1 MLNASALSDTM
12 LLTDLSKASEWFY
25 TDTSVT
31 NGDKGSADD
40 GYSALANGNYAGW
53 DGYRPAQSDNIDGKV
68 MWFVDL
74 GSSMAVDAITL
85 NWEGAYAIG
94 YSIDM
99 FDEKPDNTTPVPTD
113 NTVTLT
119 NDGAGDKEHEF
130 GKTLNGR
137 YLRIRFTQNGP
148 YGIRFRNVKL
158 YTDGSE
164 PTSGILYNTLTGG
177 TTLVKGVSSPLKTRL
192 YKDGVLLGE
201 TDNIT
206 VTSEN
211 GEFITIDGANA
222 TGNAVGN
229 CNLTFTFKDKQMGAT
244 LFSVID
250 LDELKKKCLVSTTF
264 PKAEIIDITPTT
276 ETTGDFQ
283 KLVDEKDE
291 NEEIGWNNKAFNDM
305 TVPYQKGAVQF
316 TLDLKRP
323 CDVQVVSFK
332 NTGAGARQYIIEL
345 LDADKNVILSTPYS
359 CVEDQLIK
367 DVVLPETAKN
377 AQYVRFNVIER
388 GTYGAKLN
396 EVHVYGSAA
405 EIQAESIGANMS
417 GTLFVNGEGYLKV
430 NSYVANG
437 IQLNNNIDATFSVEP
452 ADVITIGEKTD
463 QGYLVK
469 GLKAGD
475 ATITITA
482 AGLTTTYKISVMT
495 PIDDMSC
502 IVYSYGPWKSKV
514 IDVAPAPS
522 GDMDNYT
529 KKPDNFL
536 NSDETDNGGWNNNIL
551 NDYVAADQSTVTG
564 DVQLTIDMVRDCN
577 ISAMRIINSDATISE
592 ATFRFLDKDRNVI
605 EGSDYDFTAANANG
619 AGTDDV
625 YLPATVRGVRY
636 VNMIVKKIR
645 TSIYGA
651 TLKELHL
658 YGPDNQTF
666 AYDGIEFS
674 PKVITWNKKEGLP
687 NFDYKVVGYT
697 MTDGKKVYGEEALAG
712 AVVTLPENSD
722 VIEYVNPDTKTQVRG
737 KKRGIANVA
746 VSWTDNAG
754 KTFTGA
760 TPVEVTT
767 ENWEKNVNI
776 ARRFYS
782 DFNTYPSNPRDNGF
796 TRGNPSVKIYANTPT
811 NGASGPGSMIDGD
824 WMAWQITAESLAK
837 EEKPMVV
844 LDLGHNFNINEFNL
858 DFATSGGVQ
867 GDWHVQC
874 GDYKVYASNATTDE
888 KYPDAES
895 DWEEVYTMTDNN
907 LAFGASDRHI
917 FNTEGKEYR
926 YLKFVFD
933 NARAQA
939 DGTPGDIVIS
949 EIRVGGPDF
958 QDVEGKAL
966 SDNFTATRVL
976 KTTSPEFDRSNASDR
991 ASDNDWIVTSKGV
1004 RSGNKLH
1011 FSYLAVDCFGVEY
1024 ALEGD
1029 VKMFKKVN
1037 GVETEL
1043 PRDYSVNAEGTDNA
1057 GTVNW
1062 HNNRWPI
1069 YQYNADG
1076 LGTEEV
1082 YAKVGDKESEHL
1094 KVLVISEQNNINRY
1108 AYAYDNAKGTG
1119 DWENEGKIVLRDGK
1133 PMTRGQYWGNGYN
1146 GEDKDEIAY
1155 FKVYTINGQNTDIP
1169 FDYNLWLA
1177 AGGAE
1182 NGKGQIPE
1190 GYTPAY
1196 FGEPTGDRDLNDLTK
1211 APQAASDGDFNNYWC
1226 VGYYSDGDNFDV
1238 NYKYP
1243 ADFDV
1248 RTDHKTGEVDTTKE
1262 PWILYID
1269 YRGEDYN
1276 QADKKADRYAME
1288 LDMLGFKFEGAS
1300 PRDYEVQFL
1309 YCEGKYKMDANGNFE
1324 RNADGSLVENPD
1336 EGKVTGDW
1344 VTEPGCVFQGM
1355 PWMGV
1360 GQKET
1365 HRVYRADAEGN
1376 PVLYTMEDYT
1386 KATANGGAFYDIRG
1400 NAVNEET
1407 FRTDFLGHI
1416 KPWNNIAAVRIKF
1429 TKPATQWGIKMHE
1442 SAIYGKLNKSV
1453 MPLWLKQK
1461 TYQDAAGT
1469 IPAAADNNDPY
1480 YSFDLEVDNHFDTAN
1495 FTEDEL
1501 ADMQELLPKVKGY
1514 EIRIVAQELNPAYD
1528 PSDAS
1533 SQMWLKQDIAA
1544 VDGNTS
1550 VSYVDQDGNV
1560 QKYTGALVDGA
1571 YKMTLPATLK
1581 KQSDLF
1587 VKADETATQAEG
1599 DEEAIYGM
1607 IPEIRIHNADP
1618 SKVYM
1623 AMAVPMQQGS
1633 ETLVKFND
1641 IELNNS
1647 ARTQLV
1653 VPKMSFE
1660 PLNIAIKPAEGTF
1673 ENHEGLTFAYDHNEA
1688 FGGHGSKFM
1697 KANVASLRGTYSGLR
1712 VIDDV
1717 LRTWDV
1723 EYATTLDLN
1732 GELINYVATMPKAT
1746 EGAVPALADTHTA
1759 SLDYLELPTKGGSVE
1774 STKGFNSLKLDHEAL
1789 GDALNAQAD
1798 VTVTYKLGTRLGE
1811 SQSNAAKTVNLLDE
1825 AISASASDGINLLT
1839 SAVPAEFTPD
1849 YAVAWG
1855 DDSHPDIE
1863 KDAWAAYMSFPVQK
1877 NDLNAIIGVKAS
1889 SENHESQL
1897 GSNAENFVAN
1907 GVPTHLGLPESGMG
1921 SSLETN
1927 PGWMALEG
1935 GIYEVRL
1942 DHISTTPR
1950 ETLET
1955 AETAETHD
1963 VEAIFTTEY
1972 PLLLAPVASVAE
1984 DGTATFGQGRT
1995 LTIFPGQENAITV
2008 PSTDKGRAATV
2019 HMQHVAVPQPVVLTV
2034 DMKQG
2039 LATSVDNVI
2048 ADGAYEIYSVDG
2060 YRVAAGNNGIN
2071 DAIDALTP
2079 GIYVVRTNGK
2089 ATRIVR
2095 K

>member
-1 MLNASALSDTM
+1 MRKTLLMIALCIMTMLNASALSNTM

-25 TDTSVT
+25 TDPSVT

-40 GYSALANGNYAGW
+40 GKSGFGTDGWAGW
-53 DGYRPAQSDNIDGKV
+53 NGYQPGSGTNIDGKI

-74 GSSMAVDAITL
+74 GSTVEVDAMTL
-85 NWEGAYAIG
+85 TWEGAYASK
-94 YSIDM
+94 YSIEM
-99 FDEKPDNTTPVPTD
+99 FDEKPDNNSVAAD
-113 NTVTLT
+113 NNTVSVTISKP
-119 NDGAGDKEHEF
+119 GDTEHEF
-130 GKTLNGR
+130 GKTLTGR
-137 YLRIRFTQNGP
+137 YLRIRFTETGTVWGVKFN
-148 YGIRFRNVKL
+148 NVKL
-158 YTDGSE
+158 YVDG
-164 PTSGILYNTLTGG
+164 TNATNGTLYNTLTGG
-177 TTLVKGVSSPLKTRL
+177 TTLVNGVSSPLKARL
-192 YKDGVLLGE
+192 YKDEVLLGE
-201 TDNIT
+201 TDNIV

-211 GEFITIDGANA
+211 AEFITIDGTNA
-222 TGNAVGN
+222 TGNAVGD
-229 CNLTFTFKDKQMGAT
+229 CNLTFTFGDNAMGAT
-244 LFSVID
+244 LFSVI
-250 LDELKKKCLVSTTF
+250 
-264 PKAEIIDITPTT
+264 
-276 ETTGDFQ
+276 Q
-283 KLVDEKDE
+283 
-291 NEEIGWNNKAFNDM
+291 
-305 TVPYQKGAVQF
+305 
-316 TLDLKRP
+316 
-323 CDVQVVSFK
+323 
-332 NTGAGARQYIIEL
+332 
-345 LDADKNVILSTPYS
+345 
-359 CVEDQLIK
+359 
-367 DVVLPETAKN
+367 
-377 AQYVRFNVIER
+377 
-388 GTYGAKLN
+388 
-396 EVHVYGSAA
+396 
-405 EIQAESIGANMS
+405 
-417 GTLFVNGEGYLKV
+417 
-430 NSYVANG
+430 
-437 IQLNNNIDATFSVEP
+437 
-452 ADVITIGEKTD
+452 
-463 QGYLVK
+463 
-469 GLKAGD
+469 
-475 ATITITA
+475 
-482 AGLTTTYKISVMT
+482 
-495 PIDDMSC
+495 PIDEMNC

-514 IDVAPAPS
+514 IDVTPAPS
-522 GDMDNYT
+522 DLPYYGNT
-529 KKPDNFL
+529 PDKIV
-536 NSDETDNGGWNNNIL
+536 NSNEEDQGGWNDNIL
-551 NDYVAADQSTVTG
+551 NNYVAADKSTVTG
-564 DVQLTIDMVRDCN
+564 DVQLTIYLVRDCN
-577 ISAMRIINSDATISE
+577 ISAMRVLNTLATISE
-592 ATFRFLDKDRNVI
+592 ATFQFLDKDKNLI
-605 EGSDYDFTAANANG
+605 EGSDYYYTAAIPNDK
-619 AGTDDV
+619 GTDDV

-636 VNMIVKKIR
+636 VKMIVKKIN
-645 TSIYGA
+645 TSAYGA
-651 TLKELHL
+651 RLKELHL
-658 YGPDNQTF
+658 YGPDNETF

-674 PKVITWNKKEGLP
+674 PKVITWNRKEGLP
-687 NFDYKVVGYT
+687 NYDYKVVGYT
-697 MTDGKKVYGEEALAG
+697 MTDGKKVYGEEGLTG

-737 KKRGIANVA
+737 KKRGIADVQ
-746 VSWTDNAG
+746 VSWTDNTG

-782 DFNTYPSNPRDNGF
+782 DFSTYPANPRDNGF

-874 GDYKVYASNATTDE
+874 GDYKVYASSAETTE
-888 KYPDAES
+888 KYPAAES

-907 LAFGASDRHI
+907 LAFGTSDRHI

-958 QDVEGKAL
+958 QDAEGKAL

-976 KTTSPEFDRSNASDR
+976 KTTSPEFDRSNARDR

-1037 GVETEL
+1037 DMETEL

-1062 HNNRWPI
+1062 RNNRWPI

-1119 DWENEGKIVLRDGK
+1119 DWEKEGKIVLSDGK
-1133 PMTRGQYWGNGYN
+1133 PMTRGQYWGNGYT
-1146 GEDKDEIAY
+1146 GADKDEVAY

-1190 GYTPAY
+1190 GHTPAY
-1196 FGEPTGDRDLNDLTK
+1196 FGEPTGDRDLNDVTK

-1248 RTDHKTGEVDTTKE
+1248 RTDHKTGEVDPTKE

-1269 YRGEDYN
+1269 YRGEDHY
-1276 QADKKADRYAME
+1276 QADKKAERYAME

-1376 PVLYTMEDYT
+1376 PVLYTMDDFT
-1386 KATANGGAFYDIRG
+1386 NAPNGVFYDIRG
-1400 NAVNEET
+1400 NVVTEEL
-1407 FRTDFLGHI
+1407 FRSQFLNHI

-1461 TYQDAAGT
+1461 TYDDAAGT
-1469 IPAAADNNDPY
+1469 KPAAADNNNPY

-1495 FTEDEL
+1495 FTEAEL
-1501 ADMQELLPKVKGY
+1501 AEMQELLPKVKGY
-1514 EIRIVAQELNPAYD
+1514 QVQIVAQELNPDYD

-1544 VDGNTS
+1544 VDANTS
-1550 VSYVDQDGNV
+1550 VSYVDQDGAIQNV
-1560 QKYTGALVDGA
+1560 NGALVDGA
-1571 YKMTLPATLK
+1571 YKVTLPATLK
-1581 KQSDLF
+1581 KKSELF
-1587 VKADETATQAEG
+1587 GSADEPATQAEG
-1599 DEEAIYGM
+1599 NEEAVFGM

-1660 PLNIAIKPAEGTF
+1660 PLNIAIKAAEGTF

-1723 EYATTLDLN
+1723 EYTTTLDLN
-1732 GELINYVATMPKAT
+1732 GEIINYVATMPKVA
-1746 EGAVPALADTHTA
+1746 EGENVPALANQHAA
-1759 SLDYLELPTKGGSVE
+1759 SLDYLELPTKESSVQ
-1774 STKGFNSLKLDHEAL
+1774 SDKFNSLQLSHVAL
-1789 GDALNAQAD
+1789 GDALPVQAD

-1825 AISASASDGINLLT
+1825 AITASASDGINLLT

-1855 DDSHPDIE
+1855 DENRTDLE
-1863 KDAWAAYMSFPVQK
+1863 QGAWAAYMSFPVTK

-1889 SENHESQL
+1889 SSNHEDQL
-1897 GSNAENFVAN
+1897 NSNAENFVAN
-1907 GVPTHLGLPESGMG
+1907 GLPTHLGLPESGLG
-1921 SSLETN
+1921 SSLDTN
-1927 PGWMALEG
+1927 PGWMAFDG

-1950 ETLET
+1950 ETLEA
-1955 AETAETHD
+1955 AETPETHE

-1984 DGTATFGQGRT
+1984 DGTATFGEGRT
-1995 LTIFPGQENAITV
+1995 LTFFPDTENPIKVAT
-2008 PSTDKGRAATV
+2008 TDNARVATTA

-2039 LATSVDNVI
+2039 LITSVDNVI

-2079 GIYVVRTNGK
+2079 GIYVVRANGK

>member
-1 MLNASALSDTM
+1 MRKILLMTALCIMTMLNASALSDTM

-25 TDTSVT
+25 TDPSIQ
-31 NGDKGSADD
+31 NGNKGSADD
-40 GYSALANGNYAGW
+40 GNSALANGNYAGW
-53 DGYRPAQSDNIDGKV
+53 DGYRPDQNENIDGKV

-74 GSSMAVDAITL
+74 GSSVAVDAITL
-85 NWEGAYAIG
+85 NWEGAYATG

-99 FDEKPDNTTPVPTD
+99 FDEKPDNTTVVD
-113 NTVTLT
+113 QNNTVDLT
-119 NDGAGDKEHEF
+119 NDGTGDKEHVF
-130 GKTLNGR
+130 GKTLTGR
-137 YLRIRFTQNGP
+137 YLRIRFTKNGP
-148 YGIRFRNVKL
+148 WGIRFRNIKL
-158 YTDGSE
+158 YTDGANA
-164 PTSGILYNTLTGG
+164 TNGTLYNTLTGG
-177 TTLVKGVSSPLKTRL
+177 QTLVKGVNSPLKARL

-201 TDNIT
+201 TNNI
-206 VTSEN
+206 VVYSGN
-211 GEFITIDGANA
+211 PDLITITDGKNA
-222 TGNAVGN
+222 MGTVVGN
-229 CNLTFTFKDKQMGAT
+229 CDLSFKFGSKEMDAT
-244 LFSVID
+244 LFSVI
-250 LDELKKKCLVSTTF
+250 
-264 PKAEIIDITPTT
+264 
-276 ETTGDFQ
+276 Q
-283 KLVDEKDE
+283 
-291 NEEIGWNNKAFNDM
+291 
-305 TVPYQKGAVQF
+305 
-316 TLDLKRP
+316 
-323 CDVQVVSFK
+323 
-332 NTGAGARQYIIEL
+332 
-345 LDADKNVILSTPYS
+345 
-359 CVEDQLIK
+359 
-367 DVVLPETAKN
+367 
-377 AQYVRFNVIER
+377 
-388 GTYGAKLN
+388 
-396 EVHVYGSAA
+396 
-405 EIQAESIGANMS
+405 
-417 GTLFVNGEGYLKV
+417 
-430 NSYVANG
+430 
-437 IQLNNNIDATFSVEP
+437 
-452 ADVITIGEKTD
+452 
-463 QGYLVK
+463 
-469 GLKAGD
+469 
-475 ATITITA
+475 
-482 AGLTTTYKISVMT
+482 
-495 PIDDMSC
+495 PIDEMNC

-514 IDVAPAPS
+514 IDVTPAPS
-522 GDMDNYT
+522 GAANYD
-529 KKPDNFL
+529 KDPNKIVNGI
-536 NSDETDNGGWNNNIL
+536 ETDQGGWNDNVL
-551 NDYVAADQSTVTG
+551 TDYTADDKKTISG
-564 DVQLTIDMVRDCN
+564 DVQMTIDLVRDCN
-577 ISAMRIINSDATISE
+577 ISAMRVLNTMATIKE
-592 ATFRFLDKDRNVI
+592 ATFQFLDKDKNHI
-605 EGSDYDFTAANANG
+605 EGADYDYTASNENANF
-619 AGTDDV
+619 TDDI
-625 YLPATVRGVRY
+625 YLPATISDVRY
-636 VNMIVKKIR
+636 MKIIVKKIY
-645 TSIYGA
+645 TSDWGA
-651 TLKELHL
+651 RLNELHL
-658 YGPDNQTF
+658 YGPDNQAF

-687 NFDYKVVGYT
+687 NYDYKVVGYT
-697 MTDGKKVYGEEALAG
+697 ITDGKKVYGEDALEG

-737 KKRGIANVA
+737 KKRGIAPVQ
-746 VSWTDNAG
+746 VSWKDGNG
-754 KTFTGA
+754 NTFEA
-760 TPVEVTT
+760 TTQVEVTT
-767 ENWEKNVNI
+767 ENWEKDVNI

-782 DFNTYPSNPRDNGF
+782 DFNTYPGNPRDNGF

-824 WMAWQITAESLAK
+824 WMAWQITSESLAK
-837 EEKPMVV
+837 EEKPMIV
-844 LDLGHNFNINEFNL
+844 LDLGHNLNINEFNL

-874 GDYKVYASNATTDE
+874 GDYKVYASSAETDE
-888 KYPDAES
+888 KYPLNNS
-895 DWEEVYTMTDNN
+895 DWTEVYTMSDNN

-958 QDVEGKAL
+958 QDAEGKAL

-976 KTTSPEFDRSNASDR
+976 KTTSPEFDRSNARDR

-1004 RSGNKLH
+1004 SSGNKLH

-1029 VKMFKKVN
+1029 VKMFKKAN

-1043 PRDYSVNAEGTDNA
+1043 PRDYSVNAEGTANA

-1062 HNNRWPI
+1062 RNNRWPI
-1069 YQYNADG
+1069 YEYNADG

-1082 YAKVGDKESEHL
+1082 YAKVNGQESEHL

-1119 DWENEGKIVLRDGK
+1119 NWENEGKIVLRDGK
-1133 PMTRGQYWGNGYN
+1133 PMTIGQYWGNGYD
-1146 GEDKDEIAY
+1146 GADKDQVAY
-1155 FKVYTINGQNTDIP
+1155 FKVYTIDGQNTDIP

-1177 AGGAE
+1177 AGGAK
-1182 NGKGQIPE
+1182 NGKGDIPE

-1196 FGEPTGDRDLNDLTK
+1196 FSAPTGDRDLNDLTK
-1211 APQAASDGDFNNYWC
+1211 APQAASDDNFNNYWC
-1226 VGYYSDGDNFDV
+1226 VGYYSDGENFDV

-1248 RTDHKTGEVDTTKE
+1248 RTNHKTGEIDPNKE

-1276 QADKKADRYAME
+1276 QTNKKADRYAME

-1309 YCEGKYKMDANGNFE
+1309 YCEGKYKLKDDGTFE
-1324 RNADGSLVENPD
+1324 RDDQGHPVLNPN
-1336 EGKVTGDW
+1336 EGKIIDKW
-1344 VTEPGCVFQGM
+1344 VTEPGCIFQQM

-1376 PVLYTMEDYT
+1376 PILYTMEDYT
-1386 KATANGGAFYDIRG
+1386 KATANGGTFYDIRG
-1400 NAVNEET
+1400 NAVNEES
-1407 FRTDFLGHI
+1407 FRSQFLDHI

-1442 SAIYGKLNKSV
+1442 SAIYGKLNKTV
-1453 MPLWLKQK
+1453 MPLKLKQLK
-1461 TYQDAAGT
+1461 YEDAAGT
-1469 IPAAADNNDPY
+1469 TLAEETNNNPY
-1480 YSFDLEVDNHFDTAN
+1480 YSFDLAVDNNFDTAN
-1495 FTEDEL
+1495 FTEAEL
-1501 ADMQELLPKVKGY
+1501 ADMRELLQKVKGY
-1514 EIRIVAQELNPAYD
+1514 EVQIVAQKLNPAYD

-1544 VDGNTS
+1544 VDANTS
-1550 VSYVDQDGNV
+1550 VSYVDKDGTV
-1560 QKYTGALVDGA
+1560 QNIQGTLVDGA
-1571 YKMTLPATLK
+1571 YKMTLPATFK
-1581 KQSDLF
+1581 TKSELF
-1587 VKADETATQAEG
+1587 VKADEPATQAEG
-1599 DEEAIYGM
+1599 DEDAIYGM

-1623 AMAVPMQQGS
+1623 AKAVPMQGS
-1633 ETLVKFND
+1633 IENLVQFND

-1647 ARTQLV
+1647 DRTQLV
-1653 VPKMSFE
+1653 VPKMSFD
-1660 PLNIAIKPAEGTF
+1660 PLNIAIKAVEATF
-1673 ENHEGLTFAYDHNEA
+1673 ENHDGLTFAYNHNEA

-1697 KANVASLRGTYSGLR
+1697 KANVASLRGSYSGLR

-1732 GELINYVATMPKAT
+1732 GETINYVATMPKEI
-1746 EGAVPALADTHTA
+1746 EGAVPALANAHAA
-1759 SLDYLELPTKGGSVE
+1759 SLDYLELPTKVGSVE
-1774 STKGFNSLKLDHEAL
+1774 STKNFSSLKLEHEAL
-1789 GDALNAQAD
+1789 GDALNVQAD
-1798 VTVTYKLGTRLGE
+1798 VTVTYTLGTRRGE
-1811 SQSNAAKTVNLLDE
+1811 SQSDAANTVNLLDD
-1825 AISASASDGINLLT
+1825 AITASASDGINLLT

-1855 DDSHPDIE
+1855 DENRTDLE
-1863 KDAWAAYMSFPVQK
+1863 QGAWAAYMSFPVTK

-1889 SENHESQL
+1889 SSNHENQL
-1897 GSNAENFVAN
+1897 NSNAENFVAN
-1907 GVPTHLGLPESGMG
+1907 GLPTHLGLPESGLG
-1921 SSLETN
+1921 SSLDTN
-1927 PGWMALEG
+1927 PGWMAFDG

-1950 ETLET
+1950 ETLEA
-1955 AETAETHD
+1955 AETPETHE

-1984 DGTATFGQGRT
+1984 DGTPTFGEGRT

-2008 PSTDKGRAATV
+2008 PSTDKGRAAAV

-2034 DMKQG
+2034 DLKQG

-2071 DAIDALTP
+2071 DAIDTLTP
-2079 GIYVVRTNGK
+2079 GIYVVRANGK